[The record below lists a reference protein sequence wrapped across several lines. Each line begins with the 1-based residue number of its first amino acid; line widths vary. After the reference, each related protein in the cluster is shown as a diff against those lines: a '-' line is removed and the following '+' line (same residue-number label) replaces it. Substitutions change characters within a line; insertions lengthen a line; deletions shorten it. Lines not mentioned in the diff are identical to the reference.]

1 MRWHGVK
8 KLIEGFK
15 MRQTVSSIKGIEI
28 GVVCACIKQNR
39 RDDFVLFQLAD
50 FSTCAA
56 VFTQN
61 AFCAAPVVLARQHL
75 AVQNPKYLLIN
86 SGNANAGTGKQGF
99 EDAKNCCEYV
109 AQEMGCSA
117 TEVLPF
123 STGVIGQ
130 RLPMDKIRESVPKVA
145 IELSEQNWDRAARAI
160 MTTDTVPKIVSTQ
173 FKSQGKVA
181 IVTGIAKGSGMIKP
195 NMATMLAFIAT
206 DAAIPKNVLQTC
218 LNNAVGQ
225 SFNRI
230 TVDGDTSTNDACV
243 LIATG
248 KSDVHIDSIQH
259 IDYKYF
265 SQAVSQ
271 VCLELAQTI
280 IRDGEGATKF
290 ITLIVEQGKSEEECL
305 EVAYTIAHS
314 PLVKTAF
321 FASDANW
328 GRILAAVGRANVA
341 DLDIDKIELF
351 LDDVCIVKN
360 GGVAPDYKEIQ
371 GQSVMS
377 QSNITVRVVLGRGE
391 HQTQIWTCDLSHDY
405 VKINAEYRT

>member
-1 MRWHGVK
+1 
-8 KLIEGFK
+8 LIEGMK
-15 MRQTVSSIKGIEI
+15 MTQINLVKGIEI

-50 FSTCAA
+50 SSTCAA

-61 AFCAAPVVLARQHL
+61 AFCAAPVVIARRHL
-75 AVQNPKYLLIN
+75 AVQNPRYLLIN
-86 SGNANAGTGKQGF
+86 SGNANAGTGKLGF
-99 EDAKNCCEYV
+99 EDAVSCCEQI
-109 AQEMGCSA
+109 AQEMNCSI

-130 RLPMDKIRESVPKVA
+130 RLPMDKIKQAIPKIATVLN
-145 IELSEQNWDRAARAI
+145 ENNWDKAARAI
-160 MTTDTVPKIVSTQ
+160 MTTDIVPKIVSAQ
-173 FKSQGKVA
+173 FSSQGKTA
-181 IVTGIAKGSGMIKP
+181 TVTGIAKGSGMIKP

-206 DAAIPKNVLQTC
+206 DASVPKNVLKTC
-218 LNNAVGQ
+218 LDEAVNQ

-243 LIATG
+243 LVATG
-248 KSDVHIDSIQH
+248 KSGLSIDSIQH
-259 IDYKYF
+259 TDYAEF
-265 SQAVSQ
+265 SKAVSQ
-271 VCLELAQTI
+271 VCLGLAQAI

-290 ITLIVEQGKSEEECL
+290 ITLIVEQGKSEQECL

-328 GRILAAVGRANVA
+328 GRILAAVGRANVP
-341 DLDIDKIELF
+341 DLDIDNIELF

-360 GGVAPDYKEIQ
+360 GGVAPDYTENQ
-371 GQSVMS
+371 GQTVMAKPD
-377 QSNITVRVVLGRGE
+377 ITIRVVLGRGKY
-391 HQTQIWTCDLSHDY
+391 QAKIWTCDLSHDY
-405 VKINAEYRT
+405 VRINAEYRT